1 MISNI
6 VKSFVAACIL
16 VSGISGCIGKHEP
29 DETKIGDELAGIS
42 IVDFNSQTNAS
53 TKLGR
58 ILSLVSGMNQTNRV
72 LQLERVADRLDALPF
87 ADGCYGDREWSVK
100 EYLNLYATLCDF
112 AVNSITD
119 KGWAWALRLRPIER
133 LRQELELQRDG
144 PMPEPTRPPMGIT
157 RGYGQYYIQV
167 RRQIFY
173 NIRHQFE
180 DGAFGLFFDTIAPE
194 EQEKWISRIEKTA
207 GRKVV
212 ISSPK
217 HVVEH
222 FGYSNYQDY
231 VNATNEFESLDYDK
245 FGRRKDTLRLNKK
258 SRSPTRSSS
267 EHATSSSNGDKPH

>member
-1 MISNI
+1 MIGNI

-16 VSGISGCIGKHEP
+16 VSGISSCIDKHEP

-58 ILSLVSGMNQTNRV
+58 ILSLLSDMNQTNRV
-72 LQLERVADRLDALPF
+72 EQLKRVADRLDALPF
-87 ADGCYGDREWSVK
+87 ADGCYDDREGAVK
-100 EYLNLYATLCDF
+100 VYLNIYSTLCDF
-112 AVNSITD
+112 AVKSGAD
-119 KGWAWALRLRPIER
+119 QGWVWALRLRSIER
-133 LRQELELQRDG
+133 LRKELELQRKG
-144 PMPEPTRPPMGIT
+144 PMPEPTRPSMGIIQIYG
-157 RGYGQYYIQV
+157 GYYLYV

>member
-6 VKSFVAACIL
+6 VKSFVTACIF
-16 VSGISGCIGKHEP
+16 VSGISGCIDKHEP
-29 DETKIGDELAGIS
+29 DETKIGDELAGMS
-42 IVDFNSQTNAS
+42 IVYFNSRTNAS
-53 TKLGR
+53 TKLGS
-58 ILSLVSGMNQTNRV
+58 ILSLAAGMCQTNLM
-72 LQLERVADRLDALPF
+72 LQLERIADRLDALPF
-87 ADGCYGDREWSVK
+87 ADGCYGDRERSV
-100 EYLNLYATLCDF
+100 EAYQNLYSTLCDF
-112 AVNSITD
+112 AVKSVAD
-119 KGWAWALRLRPIER
+119 QGWAWALRLRSIER
-133 LRQELELQRDG
+133 LRQELELQRKG
-144 PMPEPTRPPMGIT
+144 PMPEPTRPSMGIIQIYG
-157 RGYGQYYIQV
+157 GYYLYV

-194 EQEKWISRIEKTA
+194 EQNKWISRIEKTA

-212 ISSPK
+212 ISSPL

-222 FGYSNYQDY
+222 FPYSNYQDY

-267 EHATSSSNGDKPH
+267 ERTTSSSNGDKPH